1 MEFGRDFDQP
11 IGEAFELSPNVLV
24 SVYRQRCIALD
35 LDKSQETKENRRN
48 WLGV

>member
-24 SVYRQRCIALD
+24 SELAAIHLD
-35 LDKSQETKENRRN
+35 QVAGLS
-48 WLGV
+48 